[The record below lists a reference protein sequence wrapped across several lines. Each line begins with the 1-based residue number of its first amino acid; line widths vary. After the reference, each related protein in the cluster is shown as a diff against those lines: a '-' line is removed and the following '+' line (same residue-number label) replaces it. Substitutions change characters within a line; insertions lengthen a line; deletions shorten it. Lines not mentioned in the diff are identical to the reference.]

1 MFTHFSEDQL
11 YNLKPILWCYGF
23 QVFLNRKWNYFSKNS
38 LAGNYEICCESIYFL
53 MKLTNMSYE
62 LLQTSKVWRI
72 NKTSNFG
79 KVQVN
84 ILTMDMYLIYCGYLF
99 NHEPDGKIHYN
110 SKYLKSKMKLLFKT
124 FSSRQKMIR
133 KKYNVDTCV

>member
-11 YNLKPILWCYGF
+11 YNLKPILWCYRF

-38 LAGNYEICCESIYFL
+38 LACNYEICCESIYFL

-79 KVQVN
+79 KVQVH
-84 ILTMDMYLIYCGYLF
+84 ITTMDMYLIYCGYLF
-99 NHEPDGKIHYN
+99 NPEPDGKIHYN
-110 SKYLKSKMKLLFKT
+110 SKYLKSKMKLLIKT

-133 KKYNVDTCV
+133 KKNNVDTCV